1 MTWNARWRRFAQ
13 HHLRDSAT
21 HADSCTERCFREVAV
36 YGPHALP
43 LRTLKGRGSTA
54 KARRVQHPIDTD
66 LGFMQRLARAV
77 EKALAAMTWCCGNAI
92 WSVAMWTRAADPK
105 RSARSHRTRDSTE
118 ERRQDRR
125 GFIGVLR
132 HIVVRRRKDVASSVA
147 TSLRLFQRL
156 SASRIPGGRS
166 WGPPRGLLRSC
177 AVV

>member
-105 RSARSHRTRDSTE
+105 RSARAHRTS
-118 ERRQDRR
+118 
-125 GFIGVLR
+125 FIDVLR
-132 HIVVRRRKDVASSVA
+132 HIVVRRHTDVASSLA
-147 TSLRLFQRL
+147 TSERC
-156 SASRIPGGRS
+156 S
-166 WGPPRGLLRSC
+166 
-177 AVV
+177 